1 MELIKTVI
9 TNPYFKAVFVFAV
22 FLTGARLTYLLITY
36 IAAKWAKKTPT
47 QLDDLILSRIK
58 SPVSYLILLAGVSI
72 GFNFLPLPDS
82 VKIILSKIIAS
93 IILIISCYLATFFL
107 NLLTK
112 AWINKAGEVIGRRR
126 QKNLMAV
133 SRKILN
139 FIILTLLVI
148 FILSVWGIKVTAL
161 VASLGI
167 AGIVVGLALQT
178 TLANVFGGIFL
189 IADGSFKIGDF
200 VQLDSGESGEIIDV
214 GLRSTRIK
222 SFDEGNEIIIPNS
235 ILMNSKIINYG
246 RPEICLKKRIKIG
259 VAYGSDVDKVKKILL
274 ECTEKVEEILKNP
287 APRVYFMEMADFSLN
302 FEVVFWINN
311 YKKRFEAQD
320 KFICLSYKKLQANGI
335 KIPFPTRTIYIEKN
349 D

>member
-112 AWINKAGEVIGRRR
+112 AWINKAREVIGRRR
-126 QKNLMAV
+126 QKDLMAV

>member
-9 TNPYFKAVFVFAV
+9 TNPYSKAVFVFAV

-112 AWINKAGEVIGRRR
+112 AWINKAREVIGRRR
-126 QKNLMAV
+126 QKDLMAV

-320 KFICLSYKKLQANGI
+320 KFICLSYKKLQTNGI

>member
-9 TNPYFKAVFVFAV
+9 TNPYFKAVFVLAV

-58 SPVSYLILLAGVSI
+58 LLAGVSI

-112 AWINKAGEVIGRRR
+112 AWINKAREVIGRRR
-126 QKNLMAV
+126 QKDLMAV